1 MQESV
6 RKLGLI
12 GAGLWAMTEEKID
25 DLVKDLVDKGDFSK
39 EEGKKAVQD
48 LLDESKKQ
56 RTDLEKK
63 ISEKIQDTISKKDIF
78 TRKDLHE
85 LEIRLKT
92 LEEELEKIKNKEKMF
107 FK

>member
-1 MQESV
+1 MQDSV
-6 RKLGLI
+6 KKLGLI

-56 RTDLEKK
+56 RVDLEKK

-92 LEEELEKIKNKEKMF
+92 LEEELEKIKNREKMF

>member
-1 MQESV
+1 MRESV
-6 RKLGLI
+6 KKLGLI

-25 DLVKDLVDKGDFSK
+25 EFVKDLVDKGDISK

-56 RTDLEKK
+56 RVDLEKK
-63 ISEKIQDTISKKDIF
+63 ISDKIQDAISKKDIF
-78 TRKDLHE
+78 TKTDLSE
-85 LEIRLKT
+85 LEARLKT
-92 LEEELEKIKNKEKMF
+92 LEEEIERIKNKEKMF

>member
-56 RTDLEKK
+56 RVDLEKK

-92 LEEELEKIKNKEKMF
+92 LEEELEKIKNREKMF